1 MPGAMAWRG
10 IALGIALLA
19 AAQAFAQGARFHI
32 YEPQSRTA
40 EELAPLVAPML
51 GPDGGAVPDPHG
63 GSLILEGDPAA
74 IADALAALQTLDQ
87 APHQYRIESET
98 RSRAALEAASARVGF
113 ADHGALR
120 LARVSAG
127 AVASERGRSFGASV
141 VVLEGRTADV
151 WSGRELPLHFGAE
164 TALVPVQSGFR
175 VKPHTLGSGE
185 IELEITPVVAEQ
197 GRGGEIREMG
207 AATRVRV
214 RPGESIAL
222 AGVDES
228 SDSRGASLPPGAS
241 AAAGT
246 SDSAI
251 VVRVTPFESLP
262 AAPER

>member
-1 MPGAMAWRG
+1 MAWRTV
-10 IALGIALLA
+10 ALGIALWLA
-19 AAQAFAQGARFHI
+19 TQAFAQGASFHI
-32 YEPQSRTA
+32 YEPRSRTA

-113 ADHGALR
+113 ADHGPLR
-120 LARVSAG
+120 VARVSAG
-127 AVASERGRSFGASV
+127 ALASDRTRSFGASV
-141 VVLEGRTADV
+141 VVMEGRTAEV
-151 WSGRELPLHFGAE
+151 WSGRELPLHFGTE

-175 VKPHTLGSGE
+175 VKPRTLGSGE

-197 GRGGEIREMG
+197 GRQGEIHELG

-214 RPGESIAL
+214 KPGESIAL

-228 SDSRGASLPPGAS
+228 AESRGASFPPGAG
-241 AAAGT
+241 AASRAD
-246 SDSAI
+246 DSAI